1 MAGFRVGIRNGPE
14 RGLTAGA
21 ATRTVREPPRGE
33 GWDLDEVR
41 GEREAARRGN
51 LADSAQLWA
60 MSRDG
65 DAAARCALIECYV
78 PLATRIAHGMNV
90 PVGAVAG
97 PDDLESAAL
106 IGLIDAVDRF
116 QPERGVPFE
125 GYASLRIRGAV
136 LDEVRRVDELGRADR
151 RRQREAAAQ
160 GEEGSY
166 QRTVSLDEL
175 IENGYHGGAEQ
186 DELAERYEAEDL
198 RMRVRSAMACLPPRQ
213 REVLERYY
221 GQSLTLRET
230 GARMGISEARA
241 CQLHGRAIQNLRREL
256 AVAIHTV
263 GPAVPARRIPAAA

>member
-21 ATRTVREPPRGE
+21 ATRTVRAPQRGE

-60 MSRDG
+60 RCREG
-65 DAAARCALIECYV
+65 DAAARCALIERHV

-116 QPERGVPFE
+116 DPERGVPFE

-151 RRQREAAAQ
+151 RRQRAAAAQ
-160 GEEGSY
+160 GEAGSY
-166 QRTVSLDEL
+166 HGTVSLDEL
-175 IENGYHGGAEQ
+175 IERGYHGGAEQ
-186 DELAERYEAEDL
+186 DEVAERYEATKAKA
-198 RMRVRSAMACLPPRQ
+198 RVAPSPAYTSPRRSTSATT
-213 REVLERYY
+213 
-221 GQSLTLRET
+221 S
-230 GARMGISEARA
+230 
-241 CQLHGRAIQNLRREL
+241 
-256 AVAIHTV
+256 
-263 GPAVPARRIPAAA
+263 

>member
-1 MAGFRVGIRNGPE
+1 MAGYRVGIRNGPE
-14 RGLTAGA
+14 RGLTAVLS
-21 ATRTVREPPRGE
+21 TRTVREPPRRE
-33 GWDLDEVR
+33 GRDLDEVS
-41 GEREAARRGN
+41 GERATVRRGI

-60 MSRDG
+60 RCREG
-65 DAAARCALIECYV
+65 DAAARCALIERYV

-166 QRTVSLDEL
+166 QRNRSLDEL

-198 RMRVRSAMACLPPRQ
+198 RMRVRSAMACLPQRQ
-213 REVLERYY
+213 HEVLDRYY
-221 GQSLTLRET
+221 GQSLTLAGA

-241 CQLHGRAIQNLRREL
+241 GQMHGRAIQNLRRQL

-263 GPAVPARRIPAAA
+263 GPAMPAPRIRAAA

>member
-1 MAGFRVGIRNGPE
+1 M
-14 RGLTAGA
+14 
-21 ATRTVREPPRGE
+21 
-33 GWDLDEVR
+33 
-41 GEREAARRGN
+41 
-51 LADSAQLWA
+51 ADSAQLWA
-60 MSRDG
+60 LFHDG
-65 DAAARCALIECYV
+65 DAAARCALIECYA

-151 RRQREAAAQ
+151 RRQRAAAAQ

-166 QRTVSLDEL
+166 LGTVSLDEL

-241 CQLHGRAIQNLRREL
+241 CQLHGRAIQNLRRQL
-256 AVAIHTV
+256 AVVVHTV
-263 GPAVPARRIPAAA
+263 SPAMPAHRVPAAA

>member
-41 GEREAARRGN
+41 GDREAARRGN
-51 LADSAQLWA
+51 LAVSAQLWA
-60 MSRDG
+60 MSREG

-116 QPERGVPFE
+116 QPERRVPFE
-125 GYASLRIRGAV
+125 GYATLRIRGAV
-136 LDEVRRVDELGRADR
+136 LDEVRRVDDLGRADR
-151 RRQREAAAQ
+151 RRQRALVATG
-160 GEEGSY
+160 GEPRGVA
-166 QRTVSLDEL
+166 TVSLDEL
-175 IENGYHGGAEQ
+175 LDH
-186 DELAERYEAEDL
+186 
-198 RMRVRSAMACLPPRQ
+198 
-213 REVLERYY
+213 
-221 GQSLTLRET
+221 
-230 GARMGISEARA
+230 
-241 CQLHGRAIQNLRREL
+241 
-256 AVAIHTV
+256 
-263 GPAVPARRIPAAA
+263 